1 MNVHCHYLPMTSV
14 MEGCSRA
21 DVLPFP
27 KGRRGREKPIQKSF
41 LHSEGYITS
50 ERKKLF

>member
-21 DVLPFP
+21 GVVPFP
-27 KGRRGREKPIQKSF
+27 KGWGGREEPIQKSF
-41 LHSEGYITS
+41 LHSEGYIAPDS
-50 ERKKLF
+50 KKLF